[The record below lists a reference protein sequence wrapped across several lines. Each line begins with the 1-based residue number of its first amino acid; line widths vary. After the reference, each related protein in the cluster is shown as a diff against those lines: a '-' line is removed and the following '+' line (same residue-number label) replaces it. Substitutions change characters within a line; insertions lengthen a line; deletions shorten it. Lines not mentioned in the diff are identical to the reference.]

1 MGPVGRRV
9 ILHVDM
15 DAFFVS
21 VELLRRPDLAG
32 QPVVVGGTGRRGV
45 VAAAS
50 YEARRF
56 GVFSAMPSARA
67 RQLCPHAV
75 FLSGDY
81 EQYSEV
87 SAAVRAV
94 FDSVTPLVEPL
105 SLDEAFLD
113 VSGAMRLYGDGV
125 AIGHR
130 IRRLVLDGTG
140 LACSVGVAPN
150 KFLAKMASVE
160 AKPRATPAGVEPGP
174 QVFEVRPGEEVSYLH
189 PLPVRRLWG
198 VGPSTYERLH
208 GIGVSTIGDIVRVP
222 DAVLRTAVGD
232 GSADRLVALASGRDS
247 RPVEIEHVAKSVSHE
262 ETFEFD
268 LHDPAELRSQIVRL
282 ADGVAS
288 RLRADGLGARTFTLK
303 VRDSTFA
310 TFTRS
315 RTVPTPID
323 EAGQIVAV
331 VAPLLDAVTR
341 RGGVRLLGVAASKFA
356 EPTRQLALDG
366 LAADRPS
373 GSTATGSGRTGP
385 AVDRVRDRFGSGA
398 IGPASALGPGGVRV
412 VRRGARQWGPDAPT
426 SGPDD
431 SR

>member
-1 MGPVGRRV
+1 MGRRV

-21 VELLRRPDLAG
+21 VELLRRPDLVG

-81 EQYSEV
+81 EQYSVV
-87 SAAVRAV
+87 SAEVREI
-94 FDSVTPLVEPL
+94 FESVTPLVEPL

-113 VSGAMRLYGDGV
+113 VSGATRLYGDGA

-140 LACSVGVAPN
+140 LHCSVGVAPN

-160 AKPRATPAGVEPGP
+160 AKPRATPAGVEPGA
-174 QVFEVRPGEEVSYLH
+174 QVFEVRPGAEASYLH

-198 VGPSTYERLH
+198 VGPSTYERLR
-208 GIGVSTIGDIVRVP
+208 GIGVTTIGDIMRVP
-222 DAVLRTAVGD
+222 SAGLRAAVGD
-232 GSADRLVALASGRDS
+232 GGAERLRALASGHDTRA
-247 RPVEIEHVAKSVSHE
+247 VEVEHEAKSISHE

-282 ADGVAS
+282 ADGVAT
-288 RLRADGLGARTFTLK
+288 RLRAEGLGARTLTLK
-303 VRDSTFA
+303 VRDSTFT

-315 RTVPTPID
+315 RTMPSPVD
-323 EAGQIVAV
+323 EASQIVAV
-331 VAPLLDAVTR
+331 VAPLLDAITR
-341 RGGVRLLGVAASKFA
+341 RGGVRLLGVGASKFG
-356 EPTRQLALDG
+356 EPSSQLVLDG
-366 LAADRPS
+366 LSADRPA
-373 GSTATGSGRTGP
+373 GSTATGSGRTGRT
-385 AVDRVRDRFGSGA
+385 VDRVRDRFGSAA
-398 IGPASALGPGGVRV
+398 IGPASALRPDGVRV
-412 VRRGARQWGPDAPT
+412 VRRGARQWGPDAPAPGGEE
-426 SGPDD
+426 SG
-431 SR
+431 